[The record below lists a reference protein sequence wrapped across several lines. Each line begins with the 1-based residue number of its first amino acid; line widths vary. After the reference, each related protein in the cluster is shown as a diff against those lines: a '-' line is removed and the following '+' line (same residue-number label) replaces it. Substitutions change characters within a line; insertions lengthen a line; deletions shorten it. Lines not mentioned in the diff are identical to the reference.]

1 MTEPRFHPRVL
12 ENFSGA
18 AHMYDRHAL
27 FQNYAAGQLLEWIRS
42 ESLSSF
48 PQWKPCR
55 IFEAGCGTGFLS
67 VPLAETFPEAELTV
81 TDLSSG
87 MLGMVR
93 SKLLSRSGV
102 EFCVYDFNG
111 SFPESTGRYD
121 LLVSAMALQWAA
133 SLPDVL
139 SRFRTMLGGE
149 GRLFFSVPLEGTFR
163 EMRKIF
169 EQEGIPYP
177 GLSLPDP
184 DELYKTLLGIFGEAG
199 QVFLKRDS
207 YEETFSSVADF
218 WKTLRNTGTG
228 NASGRPV
235 PLPHLR
241 HLLRKHGGKIRVNYE
256 YALVKCSNY

>member
-1 MTEPRFHPRVL
+1 
-12 ENFSGA
+12 
-18 AHMYDRHAL
+18 MYDRHAL
-27 FQNYAAGQLLEWIRS
+27 FQKYAAGRLLEWIRS

-48 PQWKPCR
+48 PLWKPGR

-87 MLGMVR
+87 MLEMVR
-93 SKLLSRSGV
+93 SKLVSRPGV

-139 SRFRTMLGGE
+139 SRFRAMLSRGG
-149 GRLFFSVPLEGTFR
+149 RFFFSVPLEGTFR

-184 DELYKTLLGIFGEAG
+184 GVLSCELARVFGEG
-199 QVFLKRDS
+199 HCVLKRNS
-207 YEETFSSVADF
+207 YEECFPSVPDF
-218 WKTLRNTGTG
+218 WRALRNTGTG